1 MMLCVTRWKIL
12 VSSQMS
18 QFFSILVNK
27 MFSFSLNIEV
37 SESVLCDLSVFNL
50 NLYELGS
57 IFPMPDLS

>member
-1 MMLCVTRWKIL
+1 
-12 VSSQMS
+12 MS